1 MIDTPALRQ
10 AILHVESTPANIL
23 CEDCRVAAPSHDLQ
37 PNSRLQTESPFVQ
50 YGSARFARC
59 SIFEEIPAINTK
71 DDAMPLMTTK
81 PMFDLAYDGGFAV
94 GAFNV
99 NNMEITQSIVD
110 ACAAEK
116 SPLILQ
122 ISKGARKYAKMNYLR
137 HIILA
142 AVEEY
147 PELPIAIHLD
157 HGDTVD
163 LVDTCI
169 KDGFTSVMID
179 GSHHPYEENIHVT
192 AEAVKHA
199 HATGVVV
206 EAELGMLG
214 GIEEDVVGLDAEE
227 YEKNVE
233 KFLTDPEQAKDFYK
247 QTGIDS
253 LAVAIGTSHG
263 AFKFK
268 HEAKLAFNRIEQIM
282 KTCPGLPL
290 VMHGSSSV
298 PQEFIDLVNKYGGKM
313 PNAKGVPEDQISMA
327 VQKYGV
333 CKVNI
338 DTDLRLAMTAKIR
351 EVFVTKPAEFDPRNY
366 LGPAREAITQM
377 VQRKLHVL
385 NSAGK
390 APEIIKHWEKLGK
403 PEPKF
408 YTKGKVA

>member
-1 MIDTPALRQ
+1 
-10 AILHVESTPANIL
+10 
-23 CEDCRVAAPSHDLQ
+23 
-37 PNSRLQTESPFVQ
+37 
-50 YGSARFARC
+50 
-59 SIFEEIPAINTK
+59 
-71 DDAMPLMTTK
+71 MPLMTTK
-81 PMFDLAYDGGFAV
+81 PMFDLAYDGGFAI

-99 NNMEITQSIVD
+99 NNMEITQGIIE
-110 ACAAEK
+110 AAAVEK

-122 ISKGARKYAKMNYLR
+122 ISKGARKYAKMNYLKA
-137 HIILA
+137 IIDA
-142 AVEEY
+142 AVAEY
-147 PELPIAIHLD
+147 PDLPIAIHLD

-179 GSHHPYEENIHVT
+179 GSHHGYDENVKLT

-199 HATGVVV
+199 HAKGVTV

-214 GIEEDVVGLDAEE
+214 GIEEDVVGMDAHD
-227 YEKNVE
+227 YEKNIE
-233 KFLTDPEQAKDFYK
+233 KFLTDPQQAKDFWDK
-247 QTGIDS
+247 TKCDS

-268 HEAKLAFNRIEQIM
+268 HEAKLAFDRVEQIM

-313 PNAKGVPEDQISMA
+313 PNAKGVPEDQINMA
-327 VQKYGV
+327 VTKYGV

-366 LGPAREAITQM
+366 MGPGREAIVGM
-377 VQRKLHVL
+377 VKRKMGAGVL
-385 NSAGK
+385 NSSGK
-390 APEIIKHWEKLGK
+390 ADAINKHWEKLGR
-403 PEPKF
+403 PLPAF
-408 YTKGKVA
+408 YNKK

>member
-1 MIDTPALRQ
+1 
-10 AILHVESTPANIL
+10 
-23 CEDCRVAAPSHDLQ
+23 
-37 PNSRLQTESPFVQ
+37 
-50 YGSARFARC
+50 
-59 SIFEEIPAINTK
+59 
-71 DDAMPLMTTK
+71 MPLMTTK
-81 PMFDLAYDGGFAV
+81 PMFDLAYEGGFAV

-99 NNMEITQSIVD
+99 NNMEITQGIIE

-122 ISKGARKYAKMNYLR
+122 VSKGARKYANYKYLR

-142 AVEEY
+142 AVEDH

-163 LVDTCI
+163 LVQTCI
-169 KDGFTSVMID
+169 NDGFTSVMID
-179 GSHHPYEENIHVT
+179 GSHHEFEHNVKLT
-192 AEAVKHA
+192 ADAVKVA
-199 HATGVVV
+199 HANGVTV

-214 GIEEDVVGLDAEE
+214 GIEEDVVGLDASE

-233 KFLTDPEQAKDFYK
+233 KFLTDPEQAKDFWK
-247 QTGIDS
+247 RTGIDS

-263 AFKFK
+263 AFKFTK
-268 HEAKLAFNRIEQIM
+268 EAKLAFNRIEQIM

-298 PQEFIDLVNKYGGKM
+298 PQEFIDLVNQYGGKM
-313 PNAKGVPEDQISMA
+313 PNAKGVPEDQIAMA

-338 DTDLRLAMTAKIR
+338 DTDLRLALTAKIR
-351 EVFVTKPAEFDPRNY
+351 EVFATKPAEFDPRNY
-366 LGPAREAITQM
+366 LGPGRDAIIGM
-377 VQRKLHVL
+377 VRRKLHVL

-390 APEIIKHWEKLGK
+390 ADAVTKQWEKLGK
-403 PEPKF
+403 PLPK
-408 YTKGKVA
+408 YYGK

>member
-1 MIDTPALRQ
+1 
-10 AILHVESTPANIL
+10 
-23 CEDCRVAAPSHDLQ
+23 
-37 PNSRLQTESPFVQ
+37 
-50 YGSARFARC
+50 
-59 SIFEEIPAINTK
+59 
-71 DDAMPLMTTK
+71 MPLMTTK

-99 NNMEITQSIVD
+99 NNMEITQGIVE

-122 ISKGARKYAKMNYLR
+122 ISKGARKYANYLYLH

-142 AVEEY
+142 AVEQY

-163 LVDTCI
+163 LVQTCI
-169 KDGFTSVMID
+169 NDGFTSVMID
-179 GSHHPYEENIHVT
+179 GSHHPYEENVHVT
-192 AEAVKHA
+192 AEAVKLA
-199 HATGVVV
+199 HANGVVV

-214 GIEEDVVGLDAEE
+214 GIEEDVVGLSAEE
-227 YEKNVE
+227 YEKNIE
-233 KFLTDPEQAKDFYK
+233 KFLTDPKQAVDFSK
-247 QTGIDS
+247 RTGIDS

-263 AFKFK
+263 AYKFK

-282 KTCPGLPL
+282 ETCPGLPL

-313 PNAKGVPEDQISMA
+313 PNAKGVPEDQINMA
-327 VQKYGV
+327 VSKYGV

-338 DTDLRLAMTAKIR
+338 DTDLRLALTAKIR
-351 EVFVTKPAEFDPRNY
+351 EVFATKPAEFDPRTY
-366 LGPAREAITQM
+366 LGPGREAIIGM
-377 VQRKLHVL
+377 VRRKLHVL

-390 APEIIKHWEKLGK
+390 ADAVIKQWEKLGK
-403 PEPKF
+403 PLPK
-408 YTKGKVA
+408 YYKK